1 MELEPDF
8 VQDAAR
14 FERTFSRFVSLSTR
28 SMEDEMR
35 NQGRLFVLDLIRV
48 TPPFHQGAGQNASTA
63 KMVGQRSVRI
73 NIDKAMAGKDLVGSR
88 RITHLFGKT
97 DAPGLP
103 FVVPAPEKHPNV
115 QGIYDQAK
123 QAAKSRGRRDL
134 RFGKQSKR
142 YVSRVKKN
150 RVERAEVKKV
160 GWAGGGWNDAAQGLG
175 AGSKVPAFI
184 RRHSSSPGSLRIEF
198 KPTVLR
204 IVMENRVGY
213 VSRIGKIRRE
223 AAFALKKRTNAMAL
237 QIPRLIRAES
247 RALRG

>member
-1 MELEPDF
+1 
-8 VQDAAR
+8 
-14 FERTFSRFVSLSTR
+14 
-28 SMEDEMR
+28 MR
-35 NQGRLFVLDLIRV
+35 NQARLFVLDLIRV
-48 TPPFHQGAGQNASTA
+48 TPPFHQGAGQNATTA
-63 KMVGQRSVRI
+63 KMAGQRSIKI

-88 RITHLFGKT
+88 RITHFFGRT
-97 DAPGLP
+97 DVPGLP

-123 QAAKSRGRRDL
+123 QAAKARGARNL
-134 RFGKQSKR
+134 RFGNQSKR

-150 RVERAEVKKV
+150 RIERAEVKKV
-160 GWAGGGWNDAAQGLG
+160 GWAAGGWNDAAQGLN
-175 AGSKVPAFI
+175 AGTKVPAFV
-184 RRHSSSPGSLRIEF
+184 RHHTASPGTLRIEF

-213 VSRIGKIRRE
+213 ISRIGKIKRE